1 MDNERLIKIIRR
13 VNDYIIP
20 ERKGGF
26 KSYIIDKS
34 IKKPDSINIID
45 MASMHLKESVENS
58 PKYAAD
64 HFKKAMLYM
73 DAHDLSIIAELV
85 GTYSKNGEE
94 FLSILMDTLELNQ
107 NQMHRLYE
115 FKRIIERTNELI
127 EKGLSEQV
135 ATHLAESQT
144 DILVVDKKEEIP
156 LFRHDKYYAD
166 GITLNG
172 EEVIYQELIN
182 KATGKS
188 LFIIFFVK
196 GKSYLR
202 YIGIKGETKVHVTNE
217 SGTFEEIQNKD
228 FKTVPIEPEREIEV
242 LSSNPYQLPETNE
255 NAKIL
260 EIDQDTILAVYKE
273 LNELSSFNGKSF
285 KAEEILNKKL
295 KKYELK

>member
-13 VNDYIIP
+13 VNNYIIP
-20 ERKGGF
+20 EKMEGF

-34 IKKPDSINIID
+34 IKRPDSISTLD

-156 LFRHDKYYAD
+156 LFKHDKYYAD
-166 GITLNG
+166 GITLDG
-172 EEVIYQELIN
+172 EEVVYQELRN
-182 KATGKS
+182 ESTCKC
-188 LFIIFFVK
+188 FFVIFFIK
-196 GKSYLR
+196 GKNYLR
-202 YIGIKGETKVHVTNE
+202 YIGERGKDKVHVINE
-217 SGTFEEIQNKD
+217 TGTFEEIQNKE
-228 FKTVPIEPEREIEV
+228 FKIVPVEPEKEIEV

-260 EIDQDTILAVYKE
+260 EIDQETILAVYKE
-273 LNELSSFNGKSF
+273 LNELSSFDGKSY

>member
-13 VNDYIIP
+13 VNNYIIP
-20 ERKGGF
+20 EKTEGF

-34 IKKPDSINIID
+34 IKRPDSISTLD

-58 PKYAAD
+58 AKYAAD

-73 DAHDLSIIAELV
+73 NAHDLSIIAELV

-94 FLSILMDTLELNQ
+94 FLSILIDSLELNQ
-107 NQMHRLYE
+107 SQTHRLYE
-115 FKRIIERTNELI
+115 FKRITERTNELI
-127 EKGLSEQV
+127 ERGLSEHI
-135 ATHLAESQT
+135 ARHLAESQT
-144 DILVVDKKEEIP
+144 DILVVDDSEEIP

-172 EEVIYQELIN
+172 EEVIYQELKN
-182 KATGKS
+182 EVTGKN

-202 YIGIKGETKVHVTNE
+202 YIGIKGENKVHVTNE

-228 FKTVPIEPEREIEV
+228 FKTIPVEPERETEV
-242 LSSNPYQLPETNE
+242 LSSNPYQLPESNPS
-255 NAKIL
+255 AKKL

-273 LNELSSFNGKSF
+273 LNELATFSGTSF
-285 KAEEILNKKL
+285 KAEDILNKKL